1 MSEDFSST
9 LAGGTA
15 EDDDE
20 FVGDTLPPFATDE
33 IKEKFRLLQAKDR
46 KCDELEMAAVEERER
61 IDNMTQHL
69 KNVQKEIKNS
79 EALLDFKRKEM
90 ESKEHLMA
98 LDQRQIGRL
107 ESEILKNRKIS
118 QDRKRMVN
126 DARNAIEKWTSSA
139 LSSEWGQE
147 ELEQWVIAA
156 RQKEEDEMQL
166 EEYRRADDVK
176 VKNLR
181 KELEEVLKRIHDT
194 KQELSDRATETEAM
208 QIEMNKISQQLEQ
221 ATEARAADLAAW
233 EAGVDANKRK
243 DQELIALGEQH
254 AQESKRHK
262 EKELKISDLRKIDD
276 NYEKSIKEKESLVSL
291 TDRELGMLRLEN
303 LKVEVVRAELNA
315 AKAEENQKRV
325 EIEQWE
331 QRVEEQK
338 KKVAN
343 LRKRLAVEEKKKSE
357 VEQSKM
363 NKEEVAREAEEMM
376 GKAVERAGELEQ
388 QLKLAKEDLFKTQQE
403 LYKERENETTK
414 LGEISGL
421 QSAIKN
427 VKSRISK
434 VDAERQRQQSNP
446 HPPTQPGVVVGE
458 PVEACL
464 GKLQS
469 SIWQEVSSLFSELLY
484 NVDFECQLMQRKV
497 ARISGERSV
506 EEKEE
511 LNRKITNYEGQ
522 LQEQQ
527 GEGRFSSVA
536 VNAGYSFETSED
548 DLFLIVCDL
557 IVTGFPIAVFMIYCT
572 TGCGWGPELLKRW
585 KGEVREA
592 KKRLANARAV
602 EKENEERVKDLER
615 EIEMTA
621 REDTQKK
628 NERDEAAAQRESLK
642 LEVQRLK
649 APLLELVENVVA
661 AENRKMQ
668 MQLEF
673 QEKEQELHI
682 ICEELRTELR
692 LVNEQKQA
700 LQMQLAERKQ
710 KIYNIKA
717 KFDGM
722 VQRRKAM
729 MADGDGGEEK
739 SQAYFVLKAA
749 QMKDSLQRE
758 GDEIDRKIRIAEQEL
773 HGLENSLGYLINSN
787 QKYKAGLKSTGERE
801 RRKDEKVLGEGDALE
816 RQLRHA
822 SEVLHKKKKR
832 MADLTAIADADE
844 ARKLQM
850 IEDSRHLRAKIARLV
865 DAKNRLSRDLTEG
878 SAKIG
883 RASRSLEAMQER
895 VASAI
900 QSGNLK
906 QESEVAATA
915 ARLSGVEEQQQHLI
929 ATLKSLCRTIVDH
942 QPAND
947 SVAEF
952 LADRLESVGITFA
965 QS

>member
-1 MSEDFSST
+1 MTSST
-9 LAGGTA
+9 L
-15 EDDDE
+15 
-20 FVGDTLPPFATDE
+20 
-33 IKEKFRLLQAKDR
+33 
-46 KCDELEMAAVEERER
+46 
-61 IDNMTQHL
+61 
-69 KNVQKEIKNS
+69 
-79 EALLDFKRKEM
+79 
-90 ESKEHLMA
+90 
-98 LDQRQIGRL
+98 
-107 ESEILKNRKIS
+107 
-118 QDRKRMVN
+118 
-126 DARNAIEKWTSSA
+126 
-139 LSSEWGQE
+139 
-147 ELEQWVIAA
+147 
-156 RQKEEDEMQL
+156 
-166 EEYRRADDVK
+166 
-176 VKNLR
+176 
-181 KELEEVLKRIHDT
+181 
-194 KQELSDRATETEAM
+194 
-208 QIEMNKISQQLEQ
+208 
-221 ATEARAADLAAW
+221 
-233 EAGVDANKRK
+233 
-243 DQELIALGEQH
+243 
-254 AQESKRHK
+254 
-262 EKELKISDLRKIDD
+262 
-276 NYEKSIKEKESLVSL
+276 
-291 TDRELGMLRLEN
+291 
-303 LKVEVVRAELNA
+303 
-315 AKAEENQKRV
+315 
-325 EIEQWE
+325 
-331 QRVEEQK
+331 
-338 KKVAN
+338 
-343 LRKRLAVEEKKKSE
+343 
-357 VEQSKM
+357 
-363 NKEEVAREAEEMM
+363 
-376 GKAVERAGELEQ
+376 
-388 QLKLAKEDLFKTQQE
+388 
-403 LYKERENETTK
+403 
-414 LGEISGL
+414 
-421 QSAIKN
+421 
-427 VKSRISK
+427 
-434 VDAERQRQQSNP
+434 
-446 HPPTQPGVVVGE
+446 
-458 PVEACL
+458 
-464 GKLQS
+464 
-469 SIWQEVSSLFSELLY
+469 ELLY

-511 LNRKITNYEGQ
+511 LNRKIINYEGQ

-527 GEGRFSSVA
+527 S
-536 VNAGYSFETSED
+536 
-548 DLFLIVCDL
+548 
-557 IVTGFPIAVFMIYCT
+557 
-572 TGCGWGPELLKRW
+572 LLQLLSRQIKQQE
-585 KGEVREA
+585 GEVREA
-592 KKRLANARAV
+592 KKRLASARAV
-602 EKENEERVKDLER
+602 EKENEDRVKDLER

-787 QKYKAGLKSTGERE
+787 QKYKAGLKSAGERE

-878 SAKIG
+878 SAKVG

-906 QESEVAATA
+906 QESEVTATA